1 MPSGPMRVTPAQEP
15 IRLLR
20 KPWERVCGDVFA
32 VGRPLSLRTVIN
44 RTYTRRMTS
53 RVPALVA
60 LAAGSVLVLAGC
72 ATATSPAASSGDATP
87 LKVVASTNVYGS
99 IAEAI
104 GGKDVEVTSIVHSL
118 SQDPH
123 SYEASARDQLTI
135 SDADLILENGAG
147 YDSFLDSLVEASG
160 AKAPVLTAVE
170 YSHAYEDADPDH
182 ADDHGHGHIE
192 GFNEHVW
199 YDPHTMEEFITA
211 VAKELGTMDA
221 AKADT
226 FTKNADALIQDI
238 SGLETSL
245 DGLKAKYAGEKV
257 FVTEPVPLYLAAA
270 AGLENATPEAFSEA
284 VEEGQD
290 VPPATLLEATKI
302 LESGDV
308 RTVIVNAQTGGAET
322 TEVEKLAKA
331 NDIPVLKFTELV
343 PDGLTYVEWM
353 QQNIDELAGT
363 LTR

>member
-1 MPSGPMRVTPAQEP
+1 
-15 IRLLR
+15 
-20 KPWERVCGDVFA
+20 
-32 VGRPLSLRTVIN
+32 
-44 RTYTRRMTS
+44 MTS
-53 RVPALVA
+53 RLPALVA
-60 LAAGSVLVLAGC
+60 LTAGSVLVLAGC
-72 ATATSPAASSGDATP
+72 ATATPASSGGDAT
-87 LKVVASTNVYGS
+87 LKIVASTNVYGS

-104 GGKDVEVTSIVHSL
+104 GGKDVEVTSIIHSL

-135 SDADLILENGAG
+135 SGADLILENGAG

-160 AKAPVLTAVE
+160 TKAPVLTAVE
-170 YSHAYEDADPDH
+170 YSHAYEDADPEH

-199 YDPHTMEEFITA
+199 YDPHTMAEYVTA
-211 VAKELGTMDA
+211 IAKELGTLDA

-226 FTKNADALIQDI
+226 FTKNAATLIEGID
-238 SGLETSL
+238 GLETSL
-245 DGLKAKYAGEKV
+245 DGLKAAHAGEKV
-257 FVTEPVPLYLAAA
+257 FVTEPVPLYLTAA

-302 LESGDV
+302 LDSGEV
-308 RTVIVNAQTGGAET
+308 RAVIVNAQTGGAET
-322 TEVEKLAKA
+322 SEIEKLAKT
-331 NDIPVLKFTELV
+331 NGIPVVKVTEV
-343 PDGLTYVEWM
+343 MPEGLTYVSWM
-353 QQNIDELAGT
+353 QKNIDELAGT

>member
-1 MPSGPMRVTPAQEP
+1 
-15 IRLLR
+15 
-20 KPWERVCGDVFA
+20 
-32 VGRPLSLRTVIN
+32 
-44 RTYTRRMTS
+44 MTS

-72 ATATSPAASSGDATP
+72 STATSPAASSGDAVP
-87 LKVVASTNVYGS
+87 LKIVASTNVYGS

-104 GGKDVEVTSIVHSL
+104 GGNDVEVTSIIDSL

-123 SYEASARDQLTI
+123 SYEASARDQLTV
-135 SDADLILENGAG
+135 SQADLVIENGAG
-147 YDSFLDSLVEASG
+147 YDAFLDGLIEASG
-160 AKAPVLTAVE
+160 TKAPVITAVE
-170 YSHAYEDADPDH
+170 YSHDYPGNEGHSDETHAEGEEHDH
-182 ADDHGHGHIE
+182 AGDGDHAGHDHIE

-199 YDPHTMEEFITA
+199 YDPHTVEHVVEEIA
-211 VAKELGTMDA
+211 HELGELDA

-226 FTKNADALIQDI
+226 FEANAKKLIDGI
-238 SGLETSL
+238 AGLETSL
-245 DGLKAKYAGEKV
+245 EKISAAHAGEKI
-257 FVTEPVPLYLAAA
+257 FVTEPVPLYLTAA

-290 VPPATLLEATKI
+290 VPPATLLAATKI
-302 LESGDV
+302 LDSGEV

-322 TEVEKLAKA
+322 TEVVKFAEK
-331 NDIPVLKFTELV
+331 NDIPVLKFTEIL

-353 QQNIDELAGT
+353 QKNIDELAGT

>member
-1 MPSGPMRVTPAQEP
+1 
-15 IRLLR
+15 
-20 KPWERVCGDVFA
+20 
-32 VGRPLSLRTVIN
+32 
-44 RTYTRRMTS
+44 MTS

-72 ATATSPAASSGDATP
+72 ATATPGASASDSAT

-99 IAEAI
+99 LAAAI
-104 GGKDVEVTSIVHSL
+104 GGDDVEVTSIIDSL

-123 SYEASARDQLTI
+123 SYEASARDQLTV
-135 SDADLILENGAG
+135 SQADLVIENGAG
-147 YDSFLDSLVEASG
+147 YDAFLDGLIEASG
-160 AKAPVLTAVE
+160 TKAPVITAVE
-170 YSHAYEDADPDH
+170 YSHDYPGNEGHSDDAHAEGDGHDH
-182 ADDHGHGHIE
+182 AEEGDHAGHDHIE

-199 YDPHTMEEFITA
+199 YDPHTVEHVVEDIA
-211 VAKELGTMDA
+211 HELGELDA

-226 FTKNADALIQDI
+226 FEANAKKLIDGI
-238 SGLETSL
+238 AGLETSL
-245 DGLKAKYAGEKV
+245 EKISAAHAGEKI
-257 FVTEPVPLYLAAA
+257 FVTEPVPLYLTAA

-302 LESGDV
+302 LDSGEV

-322 TEVEKLAKA
+322 TEVTKLAEK
-331 NDIPVLKFTELV
+331 NDIPVLKFTEIL
-343 PDGLTYVEWM
+343 PEGPTYVEWM
-353 QQNIDELAGT
+353 QKNIDDLAGT

>member
-1 MPSGPMRVTPAQEP
+1 
-15 IRLLR
+15 
-20 KPWERVCGDVFA
+20 
-32 VGRPLSLRTVIN
+32 
-44 RTYTRRMTS
+44 MTS

-72 ATATSPAASSGDATP
+72 STATDPAASSGGADP

-104 GGKDVEVTSIVHSL
+104 GGKDVQVTSIISSM

-123 SYEASARDQLTI
+123 SYEASARDQLTV
-135 SDADLILENGAG
+135 SQADLVIENGAG
-147 YDSFLDSLVEASG
+147 YDAFLDGLIEASG
-160 AKAPVLTAVE
+160 TKAPVITAVE
-170 YSHAYEDADPDH
+170 YSHDYPGNEGHSEQTHAEGEGHDH
-182 ADDHGHGHIE
+182 AEDGDHAGHDHIE

-199 YDPHTMEEFITA
+199 YDPHTVEHVAEEIA
-211 VAKELGTMDA
+211 HELGELDA

-226 FTKNADALIQDI
+226 FEANAKKLIDGI
-238 SGLETSL
+238 AGLETSL
-245 DGLKAKYAGEKV
+245 EKLSAAHAGEKI
-257 FVTEPVPLYLAAA
+257 FVTEPVPLYLTAA

-302 LESGDV
+302 LDSGEV
-308 RTVIVNAQTGGAET
+308 RAVIVNAQTGGAET
-322 TEVEKLAKA
+322 AEVVKLAEK
-331 NDIPVLKFTELV
+331 NDIPVLKFTEIL

-353 QQNIDELAGT
+353 QKNIDELAGT

>member
-1 MPSGPMRVTPAQEP
+1 
-15 IRLLR
+15 
-20 KPWERVCGDVFA
+20 
-32 VGRPLSLRTVIN
+32 
-44 RTYTRRMTS
+44 MTS
-53 RVPALVA
+53 RVPALAA

-72 ATATSPAASSGDATP
+72 ATATPAGSSGGDASP

-99 IAEAI
+99 LAEAI
-104 GGKDVEVTSIVHSL
+104 GGEDVEVTSIIHSM

-160 AKAPVLTAVE
+160 TKAPVLTAVE
-170 YSHAYEDADPDH
+170 YSHAYEDADPQH

-199 YDPHTMEEFITA
+199 YDPHTMEEYITA
-211 VAKELGTMDA
+211 IAKELGTLDA

-226 FTKNADALIQDI
+226 FTKNADTLIEGI

-245 DGLKAKYAGEKV
+245 DGLKAKYDGEKV
-257 FVTEPVPLYLAAA
+257 FVTEPVPLYLTAA

-302 LESGDV
+302 LESGEV
-308 RTVIVNAQTGGAET
+308 RTVVVNAQTGGAET
-322 TEVEKLAKA
+322 SEIEKLAKT
-331 NDIPVLKFTELV
+331 NDIPVLKVTEV
-343 PDGLTYVEWM
+343 MPEGLTYVTWM
-353 QQNIDELAGT
+353 QKNIDELAGT